1 MAKIKG
7 KYTLRAG
14 LSPIVNG
21 YTFTNNDRSA
31 ELAAADNFMLTL
43 SCDDIDRPINKVV
56 SLISNNRLNVLRARL
71 LTSGAPG
78 LQPALNSSVAASVL
92 IIGRATNDVAGD
104 SVGGF
109 SFGLD
114 HFGEWQDVGISFVP
128 FKVNDNYY
136 LSVDHTYSK
145 IFFDDYNIQNEY
157 VGQTFN
163 LFLELEIDTAGVL
176 DNNGD
181 IV

>member
-31 ELAAADNFMLTL
+31 ELAAASDFMLTL

-78 LQPALNSSVAASVL
+78 LQPALNSSVAASIL
-92 IIGRATNDVAGD
+92 IIGRATNNVAGD

-114 HFGEWQDVGISFVP
+114 HFGEWQDVGVIFQP
-128 FKVNDNYY
+128 EKVNDNYY
-136 LSVDHTYSK
+136 LSIDHTYSK
-145 IFFDDYNIQNEY
+145 IFFDDYNLQSEY
-157 VGQTFN
+157 EGQTFN
-163 LFLELEIDTAGVL
+163 LFLEMEIDTAGVL
-176 DNNGD
+176 DNGGA
-181 IV
+181 VV

>member
-31 ELAAADNFMLTL
+31 ELGAASDFMLTL

-78 LQPALNSSVAASVL
+78 LQPALNSSIAGSIL
-92 IIGRATNDVAGD
+92 LIGRATNDVAAD

-114 HFGEWQDVGISFVP
+114 HFGEWQDVGVIFQP
-128 FKVNDNYY
+128 AKVNDNYY

-145 IFFDDYNIQNEY
+145 IFFDDYNLQEDY

-176 DNNGD
+176 DNGG
-181 IV
+181 VVV

>member
-31 ELAAADNFMLTL
+31 ELSAASDFMLTL

-78 LQPALNSSVAASVL
+78 LQPALNSSLAASIL

-114 HFGEWQDVGISFVP
+114 HFGEWQDVDVIFVP
-128 FKVNDNYY
+128 SKVNDNYY
-136 LSVDHTYSK
+136 LSIDHTYSK
-145 IFFDDYNIQNEY
+145 IFFDDYNLQTEY
-157 VGQTFN
+157 EGQTFN

-176 DNNGD
+176 DNGGA
-181 IV
+181 VV

>member
-31 ELAAADNFMLTL
+31 ELAAAADFMITL

-56 SLISNNRLNVLRARL
+56 SLISNNRLNILRARL

-78 LQPALNSSVAASVL
+78 LQPALNSSIAASIL

-114 HFGEWQDVGISFVP
+114 HFGEWQDVGVSFVP
-128 FKVNDNYY
+128 SKVNDNYY
-136 LSVDHTYSK
+136 LSIDHTYSK
-145 IFFDDYNIQNEY
+145 IFFDDYNLQNAY
-157 VGQTFN
+157 IGQTFN
-163 LFLELEIDTAGVL
+163 VYLEMLIDTAGVF
-176 DNNGD
+176 DNSGD

>member
-1 MAKIKG
+1 MAEIKG

-31 ELAAADNFMLTL
+31 ELSAASDFMLTL

-78 LQPALNSSVAASVL
+78 LQPALNSSLAASIL
-92 IIGRATNDVAGD
+92 IIQTGRRNGNSGARLRPRRAHGHGADGGGMAGG
-104 SVGGF
+104 SRN
-109 SFGLD
+109 SLRK
-114 HFGEWQDVGISFVP
+114 S
-128 FKVNDNYY
+128 
-136 LSVDHTYSK
+136 
-145 IFFDDYNIQNEY
+145 
-157 VGQTFN
+157 
-163 LFLELEIDTAGVL
+163 
-176 DNNGD
+176 
-181 IV
+181 